1 VSLPASEVSSL
12 VANLALVLGGAGAA
26 ALLYHQSR
34 ALTERSRHYMF
45 ALGGLS
51 LALAAL
57 GRLALTGSG
66 QDPQTLRLMLDNLAY
81 YAGLP
86 MMASVAIAHGW
97 QRQWSRAAWGRWL
110 LGLFALFELLRRS
123 DMGALYAQ
131 TLGLLTC
138 LALLAGA
145 IKGHRGPTRLCA
157 LAGTALLA
165 AGLLLFGPAP
175 LADGFQQD
183 ALYRFALAGFVLLW
197 SYSLSRSTRVPV

>member
-1 VSLPASEVSSL
+1 MSLPASEVSSL
-12 VANLALVLGGAGAA
+12 IANLALLLGGAGVAA
-26 ALLYHQSR
+26 RLYRQSQR
-34 ALTERSRHYMF
+34 LTKRSLHYVF
-45 ALGGLS
+45 SLGALS

-57 GRLALTGSG
+57 GRLTLTGG
-66 QDPQTLRLMLDNLAY
+66 AQDPQTLRLMLDNLAY

-131 TLGLLTC
+131 ALALLTC
-138 LALLAGA
+138 LAMLAGVL
-145 IKGHRGPTRLCA
+145 KGQTGLNRLCA

-175 LADGFQQD
+175 LTSGLQQD
-183 ALYRFALAGFVLLW
+183 ALYRFALAGFVVLCG
-197 SYSLSRSTRVPV
+197 YSFSRSTRIPA